1 MYARLI
7 ALVMI
12 VATCSAAQA
21 ALKAGAFD
29 PPRAAP
35 EFSLKGSDG
44 AELNLRRFRGKVVVI
59 EFGYTSCP
67 NVCPAILSVLRT
79 ATRGLGDKAQDVQI
93 LYITVD
99 PERDDAARLKSY
111 LSAFDE
117 TFIGGTGTAQQLAEV
132 RQAYGVQANKV
143 EGAAGAIAHT
153 SFTYL
158 IDRSGRLRGMM
169 PFGRSAE
176 DYVHDLRLLLAE

>member
-7 ALVMI
+7 VLLV
-12 VATCSAAQA
+12 VAVTCSAAQA

-35 EFSLKGSDG
+35 EFSLIGSDG

-59 EFGYTSCP
+59 EFGYTSCA
-67 NVCPAILSVLRT
+67 NVCPAILSVLKT
-79 ATRGLGDKAQDVQI
+79 ATRSLGDQASDVQV

-99 PERDDAARLKSY
+99 PERDDEARLKSY
-111 LSAFDE
+111 LGAFDR
-117 TFIGGTGTAQQLAEV
+117 TFIGGTGTAEQLAEV
-132 RQAYGVQANKV
+132 RQAYGVQAKKV
-143 EGAAGAIAHT
+143 EGADGAIAHT

-158 IDRSGRLRGMM
+158 VDRSGRLRGMM